1 MCRRFVASR
10 AVPPG
15 SLSMCPA
22 GSRSIVEMAVRHG
35 LRHRLAEVRWSF
47 TPQGPPEIGGL
58 PSDLRNCFAT
68 LRGLIAAERR
78 KVETIQRLG
87 HEMPRWFH

>member
-1 MCRRFVASR
+1 
-10 AVPPG
+10 
-15 SLSMCPA
+15 
-22 GSRSIVEMAVRHG
+22 MAVRHG